1 MISLVRDRSIANT
14 KLLPVDNCRPAED
27 LQVWAQQTKHMKLH
41 GVE

>member
-1 MISLVRDRSIANT
+1 
-14 KLLPVDNCRPAED
+14 VDNCRPAED